1 MIFYQEMS
9 TKEKV
14 MEEDAYNY
22 IMEKASEDNELHKE
36 LKDIIVEWFFSGNW
50 IKVED
55 ENG

>member
-1 MIFYQEMS
+1 MIFYQEIS

-50 IKVED
+50 TKRKE
-55 ENG
+55 E